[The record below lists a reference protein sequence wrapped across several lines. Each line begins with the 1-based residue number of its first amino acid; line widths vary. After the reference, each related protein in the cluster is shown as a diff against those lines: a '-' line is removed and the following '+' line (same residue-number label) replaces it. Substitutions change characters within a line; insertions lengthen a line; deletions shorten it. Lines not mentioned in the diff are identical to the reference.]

1 MTWPAAV
8 TLVALVSQTPPPQ
21 PPPQQARDTN
31 RQPVVGTALISGT
44 VTADEPGAAPVRG
57 AVVRVNGS
65 GFIDGSNQGTS
76 IVRAAVTDDQ
86 GRYVIPNLPAGR
98 FYLTADKG
106 GWVSLR
112 YGAESM
118 YDAGV
123 AVAVTDGQSAAIN
136 MKLSR
141 GAVIAGRVTD
151 EHGQPQSNVRPV
163 LLQYRTVSGQRR
175 LVQYFAPGMP
185 FTTTDDLGDYRFFAI
200 PPGSYVMALRSGAPM
215 PAGIALR
222 TTTDE
227 EIAWARQQ
235 GSSGPSTTGAGAP
248 APPAAQSV
256 MFAPIYHPGVTD
268 MSAAVT
274 ITVAAGEQRLGV
286 DFVTT
291 YVPTAQVRGIVLRPD
306 GSPAAG
312 ARLSITR
319 ARVALSP
326 LDTMTASA
334 TADAKGAFTFG
345 SVASGDFLINARGA
359 SQAASAPSA
368 GAARPS
374 PTGQVMDLW
383 GTTPVT
389 MAGRDMTGVT
399 VTLQQGMT
407 VSGRLIFEA
416 ALNTTPPASGTMR
429 MTLASTAMAEGGGM
443 AANPAA
449 SMSMNMANADGTFS
463 FQGISPGRYVVTA
476 FGPGAMN
483 SWMMKAVMIG
493 GRNVH
498 GSGGI
503 EIRPGEDISDVTVVL
518 TDQVGEVSGTLLDWD
533 GRPAPEY
540 HILVFPTDKSV
551 WTQVS
556 QRMRPPVRPASDGRF
571 RVPQLLSGEYY
582 MAALSRFD
590 PNNLYDLA
598 FLEQVAAAAFKITL
612 AEGEK
617 KVQDLKI
624 GR

>member
-1 MTWPAAV
+1 MNLPAAV
-8 TLVALVSQTPPPQ
+8 TLVALVSQAPPPSPPPQ
-21 PPPQQARDTN
+21 SRDSN
-31 RQPVVGTALISGT
+31 RQPVVGTGLIGGT
-44 VTADEPGAAPVRG
+44 VTSDEPGATPVRG
-57 AVVRVNGS
+57 AVVRANG
-65 GFIDGSNQGTS
+65 FNFLDGSSQGAS
-76 IVRAAVTDDQ
+76 IVRATVTDDQ

-123 AVAVTDGQSAAIN
+123 AVAVTDGQPTVIN

-185 FTTTDDLGDYRFFAI
+185 FTTTNDLGEYRFFGIA
-200 PPGSYVMALRSGAPM
+200 PGSYVVALRSGTPM
-215 PAGIALR
+215 PAGTPLR
-222 TTTDE
+222 ATTDE

-235 GSSGPSTTGAGAP
+235 ASSGPSTTGAGAS
-248 APPAAQSV
+248 APPTAQSV

-291 YVPTAQVRGIVLRPD
+291 YVPTAQVRGVVLRPD

-319 ARVALSP
+319 ARVVMSP
-326 LDTMTASA
+326 LDTMSASA

-359 SQAASAPSA
+359 SRAASAPA
-368 GAARPS
+368 PGAPRP
-374 PTGQVMDLW
+374 PTAQVLDLW
-383 GTTPVT
+383 GTAAVT
-389 MAGRDMTGVT
+389 IGGRDMSGVT
-399 VTLQQGMT
+399 LTLQQGLT
-407 VSGRLIFEA
+407 VSGRLSFEA
-416 ALNTTPPASGTMR
+416 AGNTTPPASGSMR
-429 MTLASTAMAEGGGM
+429 MMLSSTAVAEGGAITG
-443 AANPAA
+443 NPAA
-449 SMSMNMANADGTFS
+449 SMSMNNANADGTFS
-463 FQGISPGRYVVTA
+463 FQGIAPGRYVLSA
-476 FGPGAMN
+476 SGAGMMT
-483 SWMMKAVMIG
+483 SWMMKAVMVG
-493 GRNVH
+493 GRNVW
-498 GSGGI
+498 GTGGI
-503 EIRPGEDISDVTVVL
+503 EIRPGEDVSDVTVVL
-518 TDQVGEVSGTLLDWD
+518 TDQIGEVSGTLLDST

-540 HILVFPTDKSV
+540 HILIFPTDKNA
-551 WTQVS
+551 WTQAS
-556 QRMRPPVRPASDGRF
+556 QRMRPPVRPASDGKF
-571 RVPQLLSGEYY
+571 RVSQLLAGDYY
-582 MAALSRFD
+582 VAALSRFD
-590 PNNLYDLA
+590 PANLFDAA

-624 GR
+624 K